1 MLRACRAMGLSS
13 PSNQARGAAGA
24 MQRRWGGLSPRPMLA
39 QRAAWKARLEWEKY
53 QHILIFSSTSTDHC
67 ILIRALLPFH
77 LGAPAG
83 DNCHSLVRAVQ

>member
-1 MLRACRAMGLSS
+1 MEPWVCPHLQTRQAEVLELRR
-13 PSNQARGAAGA
+13 
-24 MQRRWGGLSPRPMLA
+24 GGLSPRPALV
-39 QRAAWKARLEWEKY
+39 QRAARKARLEWEKY